1 MSLHSIT
8 LFSAFSTAK
17 VDSTAHYSIDTDE
30 YQLPTL
36 ATGMNADCY
45 NGNLELGKYKTLE
58 QLLLFIVNS
67 GDAVHNEI
75 HHKNRTMAIE

>member
-45 NGNLELGKYKTLE
+45 NGNLELGK
-58 QLLLFIVNS
+58 I
-67 GDAVHNEI
+67 
-75 HHKNRTMAIE
+75 